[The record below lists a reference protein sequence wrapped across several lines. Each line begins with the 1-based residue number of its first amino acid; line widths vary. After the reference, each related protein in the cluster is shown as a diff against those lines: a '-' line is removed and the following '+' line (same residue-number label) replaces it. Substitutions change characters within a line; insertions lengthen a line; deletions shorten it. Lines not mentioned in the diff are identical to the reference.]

1 MKRPVIAIIALATAL
16 AAQGAF
22 TVKFGVEMDVEID
35 GQVQTFAKDA
45 TFTPTTVPCICKMR
59 PTAARNGRTYCIAS
73 QDSGESLYQSRCRFP
88 QYGDGNWV
96 RVALA
101 GTNGAVVK
109 ITGSAAGNVYYADA
123 EHGNDDWDGT
133 ADYEHR
139 DETAKKG
146 PKQSLQAAHDAAEGT
161 NPIVLVAPGVYSNG
175 VTEIS
180 GDTYK
185 IRRRLHVS
193 KGIGFIAT
201 DGAEHTFIVGAR
213 DPSTEN
219 GLGDNAVCGV
229 YCSQPSSAYTY
240 FQGFTV
246 TGCYSPSSQ
255 TDYRE
260 YGLAFCS
267 GAYRAHAIDC
277 IISNNV
283 AARYVATSWCTFRRT
298 KIIENETGAGVLYR
312 GVFGSCLFAGNRI
325 TGYSDTSTAANAC
338 TFDGSTVYFGTVDMR
353 SPLHPNGRKAFAN
366 NGTTIG
372 TLVLGYTGDAIATS
386 SSFFGNVMTDGRLLA
401 DADGYDYRVGMLSPA
416 IDAVTYDGLTVA
428 ARLAA
433 LVDIDGRE
441 PVLHGG
447 KMRAGAVWNEPAL
460 PVTVIDTADGRMSV
474 VGANAGTNIVT
485 AANEITVT
493 ETATDPHP
501 FLGFE
506 VNGEIM
512 PPTSRTYSFIPSI
525 AAGAVNSVR
534 AVYDNNWYVDCVN
547 GDDANPGTEALP
559 KQTIRAAT
567 TNAVSGDV
575 IHVAPGTY
583 GALEGSQKATAAS
596 KIGTRVVIP
605 EGVTVESTGGAE
617 KTFIVGAEATGDQ
630 IDVAT
635 YKTGTNAV
643 RCVYANAKAKLR
655 GFTLTGGHGIG
666 ADKDGVNGQG
676 AAFYAAS
683 ARDADIE
690 YCIVSNNIACYATIY
705 AANVRG
711 CRVTDNWA
719 IIPNA
724 NNGNPGTS
732 ASAGYA
738 CNWYSCVIA
747 RNHGNATLHLPR
759 RIENCTIAGQPGYV
773 WSSGTPQV
781 LFYNSL
787 AEDRAIVN
795 SVVLGGRFYFSATS
809 GGQKGRLCIT
819 NCLFRS
825 AAPDAGNVLKEENA
839 YNTRFSVPAS
849 ELTVDAD
856 FRPVLGSF
864 VGIDTGDASVSSASL
879 GDKDAL
885 GTPRILN
892 GAIDVGAV
900 EYDWRPTFAQELGR
914 RFKVTYAS
922 PTVTT
927 NETGGVLIPA
937 DCGTLGSRALPRCI
951 AGTSTATGAYEFS
964 FQLDGGLAEVFV
976 GGVLAGEASG
986 TGERSIRFNVTDTA
1000 DEIRFVFTPDVE
1012 NVGSAILRALSRATG
1027 FSVTIR

>member
-1 MKRPVIAIIALATAL
+1 MKRQVIAIIALATAL

-22 TVKFGVEMDVEID
+22 TVKFGSEMDVEID
-35 GQVQTFAKDA
+35 GEVQTFAKNAIFDHTA
-45 TFTPTTVPCICKMR
+45 VPCVYKMR
-59 PTAARNGRTYCIAS
+59 PTAARNGRTFCIAS
-73 QDSGESLYQSRCRFP
+73 NRHESDCRFP

-101 GTNGAVVK
+101 GTNGAAIT

-123 EHGNDDWDGT
+123 EHGNDEWDGT

-175 VTEIS
+175 VTEVS
-180 GDTYK
+180 GETSGVTYTS
-185 IRRRLHVS
+185 RRRLS
-193 KGIGFIAT
+193 ITKAIGFIAT
-201 DGAEHTFIVGAR
+201 DGAEKTFIVGAR

-219 GLGDNAVCGV
+219 GMGDNAVCGV
-229 YCSQPSSAYTY
+229 YCAQKSGTYAY
-240 FQGFTV
+240 FQGFTI
-246 TGCYSPSSQ
+246 TGCYSLSNP
-255 TDYRE
+255 TNYRQ
-260 YGLAFCS
+260 YGLALCS

-277 IISNNV
+277 VISNNV
-283 AARYVATSWCTFRRT
+283 AGRYVATAYSTFRRT
-298 KIIENETGAGVLYR
+298 KIIGNETGSGVSYR

-325 TGYSDTSTAANAC
+325 TGSDATSTAAAAC
-338 TFDGSTVYFGTVDMR
+338 TFDNSSVYFCTVDLR

-366 NGTTIG
+366 TGTTIG
-372 TLVLGYTGDAIATS
+372 TLVIGYAGTAIATS
-386 SSFFGNVMTDGRLLA
+386 SSFFDNVMMDGRLLA

-433 LVDIDGRE
+433 LVDIDGRA

-460 PVTVIDTADGRMSV
+460 PVTAIAPADGRLSV
-474 VGANAGTNIVT
+474 VGANVGTNIVT
-485 AANEITVT
+485 AANEVTVT
-493 ETATDPHP
+493 ATTTDPHP

-506 VNGEIM
+506 VNGEMM

-605 EGVTVESTGGAE
+605 EGVTIESTGGAE
-617 KTFIVGAEATGDQ
+617 NTFIVGAEATGDQ
-630 IDVAT
+630 IDIET

-643 RCVYANAKAKLR
+643 RCVYANNNAKLR

-676 AAFYAAS
+676 AAFYSAS
-683 ARDADIE
+683 ARSATIE
-690 YCIVSNNIACYATIY
+690 NCIVSNNFANYATIY

-711 CRVTDNWA
+711 CRVTDNWGL
-719 IIPNA
+719 IS
-724 NNGNPGTS
+724 GTGTS
-732 ASAGYA
+732 GSAGYA

-747 RNHGNATLHLPR
+747 RNRGNATLHRPI
-759 RIENCTIAGQPGYV
+759 RIENCTIASQSYA
-773 WSSGTPQV
+773 WESGTAQV
-781 LFYNSL
+781 LFYNNVD
-787 AEDRAIVN
+787 EDRAIVN
-795 SVVLGGRFYFSATS
+795 SVVLGGRFYFTGS
-809 GGQKGRLCIT
+809 GKLCIT
-819 NCLFRS
+819 NCLFRPD
-825 AAPDAGNVLKEENA
+825 APDKGNVLREENA

-937 DCGTLGSRALPRCI
+937 DCGTLGSLALPRCI
-951 AGTSTATGAYEFS
+951 AGTSTATGPYEFR
-964 FQLDGGLAEVFV
+964 FQLEGGLAEVFV

-1012 NVGSAILRALSRATG
+1012 DVGSAILRALSRAAG
-1027 FSVTIR
+1027 FSVTFR